1 MKNFKLIKGSTVSK
15 GMVLLNKMTKTPYE
29 PFSKYVSVLLDKGLA
44 NNTITSYADHIAA
57 FLDFML
63 EIQLQPN
70 EITKDIEPSSIFSLY
85 YEFLVFGITADNP
98 LIVRL
103 AKELDRTNSVSN
115 DIISGQITSALD
127 YFIHVLEVDTNTGFL
142 EQFRLERHISPY
154 QQKQIEKSS
163 WLSQVI
169 RKTEANHLRTASNKK
184 TVLFPRANK
193 VRKLSNSSDSSDTY
207 EKALPANSAFQFLLK
222 QKQSLNKKITLS
234 KSRNYLLDSLLAAS
248 GVRSSEA
255 VQVLIDDIDIKN
267 RKIKIVSIDKRAYKG
282 LTEVEYDKLVFKGRQ
297 TEKTL
302 LIEPFASMFWD
313 ALKIYLDNYYK
324 PNVSHKFLF
333 QMNNARPYFSGDR
346 PQRCKDFKA
355 RLRLHMGDE
364 VANQYVQHS
373 LRHMYGVYTHN
384 HLPIH
389 DENGK
394 STGQYGLPL
403 AYVKILMGHS
413 EVTSTARYGR
423 KDSSVAEVLITLAN
437 NKIKYSGLT
446 LKEIIMDVK
455 TKKLEELKQEFDKL
469 EPKRESNVKH

>member
-1 MKNFKLIKGSTVSK
+1 MKNFKLIKGITVSK
-15 GMVLLNKMTKTPYE
+15 GMVLLNKVTKTPYE

-44 NNTITSYADHIAA
+44 NNTIDSYADHTAA

-70 EITKDIEPSSIFSLY
+70 EIKEGVEPSSIFSLY
-85 YEFLVFGITADNP
+85 YEFLVFGVTANNP
-98 LIVRL
+98 LIVGV
-103 AKELDRTNSVSN
+103 AKELNKTVSISN

-127 YFIHVLEVDTNTGFL
+127 YFLHVLEVDTNKGFL
-142 EQFRLERHISPY
+142 ELFRLERHISPQ
-154 QQKQIEKSS
+154 QQKHIEKSS

-169 RKTEANHLRTASNKK
+169 RKTGITASNKK
-184 TVLFPRANK
+184 TVLFPRAK
-193 VRKLSNSSDSSDTY
+193 RARKISGSDSADTY
-207 EKALPANSAFQFLLK
+207 EKALPTNSAFKFLLK
-222 QKQSLNKKITLS
+222 QKKSLEKKITLT

-255 VQVLIDDIDIKN
+255 VQVLIDDIDVKN
-267 RKIKIVSIDKRAYKG
+267 KTIKIVSIDKRAYKG
-282 LTEVEYDKLVFKGRQ
+282 LTEVEHDKLVFKGRQ

-324 PNVSHKFLF
+324 SNVSHKFLF
-333 QMNNARPYFSGDR
+333 QKNNARPYFSGDR

-364 VANQYVQHS
+364 VAQQYVQHS
-373 LRHMYGVYTHN
+373 LRHTYGVYTHN

-389 DENGK
+389 DSKGNT
-394 STGQYGLPL
+394 TGQYGLPL

-413 EVTSTARYGR
+413 SLTSTEGYGK

-446 LKEIIMDVK
+446 LTEIIMDVK

-469 EPKRESNVKH
+469 EAK